1 MSNFVFLGAN
11 AISWAML
18 AGLPRIELIT
28 EDNANLHYLFVEE
41 FRFVTFYVSHK
52 VAPKQASGI
61 YFNRVPW
68 VRLH

>member
-1 MSNFVFLGAN
+1 
-11 AISWAML
+11 ML